1 MTSCFCQ
8 LVPLSHVLG
17 MQHEISKTTQPGPT
31 GCNWLDVVKT
41 SYLRCNCRRGCFLR
55 NQALGSSQWSILSL
69 VLLVCTPALQRCR
82 PREHSDE
89 FPFAPS
95 LNPRTKL
102 KLKHRD
108 SPSKVFGIKP
118 CKGLGIFVKWFFC
131 PRSLPQPALSVSC
144 DPFIWFQQ
152 QCYIDQRQGAS
163 HQTTRL

>member
-41 SYLRCNCRRGCFLR
+41 SYLHCNCCRGCFFLWCCSCARPHCKDADHGSTLMNSLLR
-55 NQALGSSQWSILSL
+55 LLWTQGPSWSWNTEIRPLKFSASSLAKAWASLWNGSF
-69 VLLVCTPALQRCR
+69 VHAACR
-82 PREHSDE
+82 DH
-89 FPFAPS
+89 
-95 LNPRTKL
+95 L
-102 KLKHRD
+102 
-108 SPSKVFGIKP
+108 
-118 CKGLGIFVKWFFC
+118 
-131 PRSLPQPALSVSC
+131 QPALSVSC